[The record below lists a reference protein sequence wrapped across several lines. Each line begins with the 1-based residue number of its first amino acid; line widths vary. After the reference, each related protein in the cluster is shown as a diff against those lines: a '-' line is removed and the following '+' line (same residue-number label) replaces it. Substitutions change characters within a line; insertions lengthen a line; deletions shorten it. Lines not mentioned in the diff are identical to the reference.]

1 MMLIFEDVLVRQS
14 IYLLLLFSVL
24 LI

>member
-1 MMLIFEDVLVRQS
+1 MLIFEDVLVRQS